1 MKNIQKPPVIT
12 GYGSITAL
20 GGNSEQALTN
30 MSAGLV
36 KNVLMDER
44 FFPNGFAA
52 PCFLVDSLQEGLARY
67 GIEALTGKEHGV
79 NRTMQLALVAIFE
92 GLERAELSLAELQ
105 KKRVGIALGTTV
117 GCTFHNEDYYTRWRD
132 GEKPE
137 PQPLYTYLSSN
148 LAERIQAILGVA
160 GPSLVITNAC
170 ASGTDAIGIAK
181 AGCRLIGVML
191 PLLAAQMSCLALPV
205 MALKV

>member
-20 GGNSEQALTN
+20 GGSSEQALAN

-92 GLERAELSLAELQ
+92 GLERAGLSLAELQ
-105 KKRVGIALGTTV
+105 KKELGSRL
-117 GCTFHNEDYYTRWRD
+117 G
-132 GEKPE
+132 
-137 PQPLYTYLSSN
+137 QQ
-148 LAERIQAILGVA
+148 LAVLFTMKTIIPAGAMVKSRGRSLFIPISAPIL
-160 GPSLVITNAC
+160 L
-170 ASGTDAIGIAK
+170 K
-181 AGCRLIGVML
+181 EYR
-191 PLLAAQMSCLALPV
+191 QFLALPGHRLSSRMPV
-205 MALKV
+205 PQERMP